1 MPIIEAVTELLF
13 RRLRRLWQLQMAEE
27 REAAAGLRERELRG
41 EGETAERRAPDAG
54 RGDAAAAVGGGGRRK
69 REGRAGEMREAL

>member
-1 MPIIEAVTELLF
+1 MTELLF

-41 EGETAERRAPDAG
+41 EGETAERRHAMLGEETPQQQW
-54 RGDAAAAVGGGGRRK
+54 AAAEGGAS
-69 REGRAGEMREAL
+69 EGRAGEVAL